1 MFNAKEFLQ
10 ALEALA
16 QEKGISKDAII
27 ESLKEAMEKAYRKQL
42 GTGDDALVSVDIDAD
57 AGRISMYQIL
67 KVVEEVDD
75 DFLQISIDDIKK
87 MNLDLQVGDDYKIE
101 ASTEDMAKAAAM
113 TVKNIFRQKLA
124 EAEKAALYE
133 IYKDKMGEMI
143 IGQVEK
149 IDERSAIVNIGRT
162 SVYLPKSHC
171 IPGEVFKIGD
181 RIKLYVIDVSIVQGK
196 SAQINVS
203 RADAG
208 FLRRLF
214 EEEIHEI
221 YEGTVVIKNIA
232 REAGERSKVAV
243 YSLDPNVDPA
253 GACIGPNGTRIQK
266 IVGQLGNAKE
276 KEKIDIIAYN
286 DIPGIFI
293 MEALKPAQVLG
304 VVLEA
309 KKKAAIAVI
318 ANGQSALAIGK
329 RGVNA
334 RLAVKLTGWDIAI
347 KEQDEALALGLHYL
361 TADELRR
368 DEEIRRYE
376 EEIKRREAA
385 RQAAIDAI
393 PPTPKDD
400 ITMTQVM
407 AEATPSEKVTPE
419 VAKPVAQPKPV
430 EAPKPEKK
438 TVIRTTKTLEDLERE
453 LEREKERNL
462 AKATAPKKRPYK
474 RGEKR
479 DEMPVEK
486 PVVTPTLTP
495 TSYMDI
501 YSDEEIE
508 ELEKEEVVTE
518 EEDIDFEEFEDYY
531 DTEE

>member
-1 MFNAKEFLQ
+1 
-10 ALEALA
+10 
-16 QEKGISKDAII
+16 
-27 ESLKEAMEKAYRKQL
+27 
-42 GTGDDALVSVDIDAD
+42 
-57 AGRISMYQIL
+57 
-67 KVVEEVDD
+67 
-75 DFLQISIDDIKK
+75 
-87 MNLDLQVGDDYKIE
+87 
-101 ASTEDMAKAAAM
+101 
-113 TVKNIFRQKLA
+113 
-124 EAEKAALYE
+124 
-133 IYKDKMGEMI
+133 
-143 IGQVEK
+143 
-149 IDERSAIVNIGRT
+149 
-162 SVYLPKSHC
+162 
-171 IPGEVFKIGD
+171 
-181 RIKLYVIDVSIVQGK
+181 
-196 SAQINVS
+196 
-203 RADAG
+203 
-208 FLRRLF
+208 
-214 EEEIHEI
+214 
-221 YEGTVVIKNIA
+221 
-232 REAGERSKVAV
+232 
-243 YSLDPNVDPA
+243 
-253 GACIGPNGTRIQK
+253 
-266 IVGQLGNAKE
+266 
-276 KEKIDIIAYN
+276 
-286 DIPGIFI
+286 